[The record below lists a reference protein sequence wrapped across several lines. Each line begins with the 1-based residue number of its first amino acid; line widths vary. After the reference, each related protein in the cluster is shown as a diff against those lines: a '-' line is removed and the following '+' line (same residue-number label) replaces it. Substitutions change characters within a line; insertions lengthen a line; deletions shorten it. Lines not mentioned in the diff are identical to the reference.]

1 MINFLILFGVVLLI
15 AYLTNY
21 FLSQSVFGYR
31 WRIFVAP
38 GVIFHEL
45 SHALACLI
53 TGAKII
59 KISFFDKDGGSVK
72 HQKSPIPII
81 GPILIST
88 APLILGILAFY
99 FLARQIRLQS
109 DLDLKTIYLNLK
121 SIFNTIDLTNWRN
134 EVVIYL
140 LLSIGVTITPSWQD
154 LRNMLGSL
162 VFVSAVFYLLL
173 RFTPLNLSN
182 FNFIFLKLS
191 PVLNLVIFVL
201 LCFLA
206 ISIILYLL
214 TKLVFKNLPA
224 GRQG

>member
-1 MINFLILFGVVLLI
+1 MINFLILFGIILLA

-21 FLSQSVFGYR
+21 FLSQSFFGYR

-45 SHALACLI
+45 SHALACFI

-99 FLARQIRLQS
+99 FLAKQIRLQS
-109 DLDLKTIYLNLK
+109 DLDFRTIYFNIRE
-121 SIFNTIDLTNWRN
+121 IFHTVNFTNWRN
-134 EVVIYL
+134 LIVIYL

-162 VFVSAVFYLLL
+162 VFVSAVFYLLIRYTSL
-173 RFTPLNLSN
+173 DLSN

-191 PVLNLVIFVL
+191 PVLNLVIFIL
-201 LCFLA
+201 ACFLA
-206 ISIILYLL
+206 ISLIFYLL
-214 TKLVFKNLPA
+214 TKLIFK
-224 GRQG
+224 R

>member
-1 MINFLILFGVVLLI
+1 MINFLILFGIVLLA

-21 FLSQSVFGYR
+21 FLSQSFFGYK

-45 SHALACLI
+45 SHTLACFI

-59 KISFFDKDGGSVK
+59 KISFFDKEGGSVK
-72 HQKSPIPII
+72 HQKSPIPIL

-99 FLARQIRLQS
+99 FLARQIQLQS
-109 DLDLKTIYLNLK
+109 DLDLRTIYFNIR
-121 SIFNTIDLTNWRN
+121 SIFHTVNISNWHN
-134 EVVIYL
+134 ILIIYL
-140 LLSIGVTITPSWQD
+140 LLSVGVTITPSWQD

-162 VFVSAVFYLLL
+162 VFISAVFYLLL

-191 PVLNLVIFVL
+191 PVLNLVIFIL
-201 LCFLA
+201 LVFLA

-214 TKLVFKNLPA
+214 TKLVLK
-224 GRQG
+224 R